1 MSERTATRVFE
12 FSWREQRLWDGDKGF
27 VRTVRIVAD
36 YDGKGRLDDLTVEE
50 LSTDALGGVQWER
63 MDNCYLPE
71 RALAE
76 LLKQA
81 GHLSAEEDLSCL

>member
-12 FSWREQRLWDGDKGF
+12 FSWREQRPWDGDNGF
-27 VRTVRIVAD
+27 VRTVRIVAVH
-36 YDGKGRLDDLTVEE
+36 DGKGRLDDLTVEE
-50 LSTDALGGVQWER
+50 LSTDALGGVQWDR
-63 MDNCYLPE
+63 TDHCYLPE
-71 RALAE
+71 RVLAE